1 MFTESEYFS
10 LNVWSMKMRT
20 LAAIPAWNQEMRVAS
35 VVLLARNYVDTVL
48 VVNDG
53 SADRTAVVAERAGAV
68 VVSHVANKGYG
79 GAIQSCFQYAKDNGF
94 DAMVLLDSDGQ
105 HDPEDVPRVL
115 DPIIN
120 GVADISIGSRFL
132 DSDTKVPFYRKVGI
146 GVITGVTKGVS
157 NGMTL
162 KDSQSGFRAYSRK
175 AIELLLPRDNGMG
188 ASVELLLDANKLG
201 LGIVEVPVSIKY
213 DEESSTQNPVKH
225 GLSVIGS
232 IVRYVE
238 FDHPLLFFWGSGF
251 ILFII
256 GLLTGMWSYY
266 SYLDSHYLPLGP
278 TVISAITGVAGILF
292 GVTGLILHA
301 VISAQSKMWKR

>member
-1 MFTESEYFS
+1 MI
-10 LNVWSMKMRT
+10 MKT

-35 VVLLARNYVDTVL
+35 VVLLARNFVDTVL

-68 VVSHVANKGYG
+68 VVSHVDNRGYG
-79 GAIQSCFQYAKDNGF
+79 GAIQSCFHYAKDNGF
-94 DAMVLLDSDGQ
+94 DAMIILDSDGQ

-175 AIELLLPRDNGMG
+175 AIEVLLPRDNGMG

-201 LGIVEVPVSIKY
+201 LKIVEIPVSISY
-213 DEESSTQNPVKH
+213 DEESSTQNPIKH

-238 FDHPLLFFWGSGF
+238 FDHPLLVFWVTGLV
-251 ILFII
+251 LFMI

-266 SYLDSHYLPLGP
+266 SYVDSHYLPFGP
-278 TVISAITGVAGILF
+278 TVIAAITGVSGILL
-292 GVTGLILHA
+292 GITGLILHA
-301 VISAQSKMWKR
+301 VISANQRFWRK